1 MRHHFAHNTP
11 CSHLSPFLAALR
23 FLPPA
28 SYFQYSPLEGL
39 RLFAPLRV
47 CLFGTWGWWPSGT
60 PSLLSRVGG
69 LTAPTEVSILT
80 TLVVS
85 KRFYSVQL
93 ERNKPSLIILWRGVS
108 PRLWFSVSIR
118 AHVLN
123 IDRTTFT
130 VLMVLASR
138 KAWLVSG
145 AERARVSDCQGY
157 RDFIK

>member
-1 MRHHFAHNTP
+1 MVRGMG
-11 CSHLSPFLAALR
+11 
-23 FLPPA
+23 LPKGSLGA
-28 SYFQYSPLEGL
+28 
-39 RLFAPLRV
+39 RV
-47 CLFGTWGWWPSGT
+47 GWGWWPSGT